1 MIHRLLSKLT
11 YANVVASLAL
21 FIALGGSAY
30 AISAGAI
37 GSREIRDNS
46 IRSRD
51 VRTNTLSGRDINE
64 RSLQTAPKVYTRQGG
79 VNIALSPIGG
89 RHTVRCDTGDTAVG
103 GGAGATGDQ
112 LSFHATGF
120 VDRASS
126 TSRSPDAYTGVIY
139 GEPSAAGQQRFMSVS
154 VVCLTKP
161 RR

>member
-1 MIHRLLSKLT
+1 MIHRLRSKLT

-46 IRSRD
+46 VRSRD

-64 RSLQTAPKVYTRQGG
+64 RSLQTTPKVYTRQGG
-79 VNIALSPIGG
+79 INFALSPAGS
-89 RHTVRCDTGDTAVG
+89 RHTVRCDSGDTAVG
-103 GGAGATGDQ
+103 GRAGATGDQ
-112 LSFHATGF
+112 LSFRTTGF
-120 VDRASS
+120 VDHESG
-126 TSRSPDAYTGVIY
+126 SRSPNGYTGVIY
-139 GEPSAAGQQRFMSVS
+139 SEPSAAGQQRFLSVA
-154 VVCLTKP
+154 VVCLAKS